1 MDTETERDRVCERRV
16 LSQPLRRF
24 RHPGLRV
31 ADTTLTGNRLILSPD
46 YIVNWGLSV
55 LPVPSVNLTFDVKHV
70 SSTFGNDSNTAKI
83 DGYTLFDVGATW
95 QRGPL
100 RITLSGRN
108 LLNQEYYFDVGSD
121 SADPGPPRQMLL
133 STTIRLRK

>member
-1 MDTETERDRVCERRV
+1 
-16 LSQPLRRF
+16 
-24 RHPGLRV
+24 
-31 ADTTLTGNRLILSPD
+31 
-46 YIVNWGLSV
+46 VNWGLSV
-55 LPVPSVNLTFDVKHV
+55 LPRPSVNVTFDVKHV
-70 SSTFGNDSNTAKI
+70 SSTFGNESNTAKI
-83 DGYTLFDVGATW
+83 DGYTLFDIAATW

-108 LLNQEYYFDVGSD
+108 LFGQDYYFDVGSE